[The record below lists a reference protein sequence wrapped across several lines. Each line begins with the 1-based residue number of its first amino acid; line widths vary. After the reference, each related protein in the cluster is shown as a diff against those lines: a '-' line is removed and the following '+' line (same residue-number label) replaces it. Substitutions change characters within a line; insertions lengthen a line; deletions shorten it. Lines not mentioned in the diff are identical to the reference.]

1 MLTLSTDATQA
12 IKQVVSSSDAGENGG
27 IRLTMKP
34 VDDQQAQ
41 LELSVAANPEPGDTQ
56 VEKEGANVYLDEK
69 VAPFLDDKILDAT
82 IDAEGPSF
90 TIVDKSGE
98 GSSQ

>member
-1 MLTLSTDATQA
+1 MLTISADATQA
-12 IKQVVSSSDAGENGG
+12 IKQVVGSSEAGENGG

-34 VDDQQAQ
+34 IDDQQAK
-41 LELSVAANPEPGDTQ
+41 LELSLAPNPEPGDTQ
-56 VEKEGANVYLDEK
+56 VEQEGANVFLDEK

-90 TIVDKSGE
+90 TILDKSGE
-98 GSSQ
+98 ASG